1 MSPIRRN
8 FFITLGSIILID
20 GAIIGVFLVLL
31 QWFILPLA
39 ERFLAVQKEI
49 AVAERQVQDFKAL
62 VAPSLQKNSMEIEA
76 LRNSFFIYS
85 SEKSLQFIETLE
97 SMAKRNNLTYQIGEF
112 QTGSPPTQI
121 IVTGSFANI
130 AKFLREF
137 ENGETL
143 FQISGLTLV
152 ESNASMSATVQ
163 FSLAK
168 L

>member
-20 GAIIGVFLVLL
+20 GAVIGAFFFLL
-31 QWFILPLA
+31 QWFILPLS
-39 ERFLAVQKEI
+39 ENFLAVQKDI
-49 AVAERQVQDFKAL
+49 AITERKVQDFKAL
-62 VAPSLQKNSMEIEA
+62 VAPSLQKNITEIKA
-76 LRNSFFIYS
+76 LSNSFFIYS
-85 SEKSLQFIETLE
+85 SEKSLKFIESLE

-121 IVTGSFANI
+121 IVTGSFASI
-130 AKFLREF
+130 VKFLREF

-143 FQISGLTLV
+143 FQISGLTLT
-152 ESNASMSATVQ
+152 ESNVLMSATVQ